1 MTFIFAA
8 PARKTK

>member
-8 PARKTK
+8 PARRTK